1 VIRPTLPRSLLLV
14 VVTVALAACATTD
27 GDKSVDVQRATQG
40 PTAEEVWM
48 ARFVKGYDRY
58 PTFDEKVTWKEGLE
72 TRILAFLSKRPD
84 IATSPRASQ
93 LRFERSVVVG
103 MQKDEVVLLLEQPEA
118 STSDQTAMRAGA
130 GRFWSPIG
138 ARAKEMWTYPPGWR
152 LYFDGDR
159 LVDMVVAGRSPLQ

>member
-1 VIRPTLPRSLLLV
+1 VIRPTFPRSLLLLV
-14 VVTVALAACATTD
+14 VAGALVACATTD